1 MAKYNKHSSDTEHS
15 NNHHDTNIGR
25 RKLLKAGAGIGIA
38 AAISPLINIANANQ
52 TTGSSAKT
60 LVIVS
65 HPYPEQSVMT
75 KGLQEAAESV
85 EGVTIRNLETIYGFD
100 TRAINGEEERR
111 ITRAHDR
118 IVFLFPTHWFNITPM
133 MKAYLND
140 TWGSVG
146 PGLWQGKEMLV
157 VSTAAGGSSTY
168 GASGRIGIKLEDVF
182 TPMKASALHAGM
194 TYLPPLTFQSVSR
207 GQLPDYQRQLINR
220 LKEW

>member
-1 MAKYNKHSSDTEHS
+1 MSKYKKHSPDTKTSD
-15 NNHHDTNIGR
+15 NHRTTNIGR
-25 RKLLKAGAGIGIA
+25 RNLLKAGAGMGIA
-38 AAISPLINIANANQ
+38 AAISPLISVANASESIASN
-52 TTGSSAKT
+52 SPKT

-85 EGVTIRNLETIYGFD
+85 EGITVRNLETIYGFD

-168 GASGRIGIKLEDVF
+168 GSSGRVGIKLEDVF
-182 TPMKASALHAGM
+182 TPMRASALHAGM

-220 LKEW
+220 LKA